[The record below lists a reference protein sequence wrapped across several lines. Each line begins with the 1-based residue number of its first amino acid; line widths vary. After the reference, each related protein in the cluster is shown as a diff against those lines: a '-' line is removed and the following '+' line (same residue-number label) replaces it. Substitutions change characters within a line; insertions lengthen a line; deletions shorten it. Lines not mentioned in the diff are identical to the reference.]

1 MQKKRIAFHTLGCKL
16 NFSETSTIS
25 RQFGADDY
33 ELVDFDQQADVYV
46 IHTCSVTAAAER
58 KCKASIRQ
66 AVKRNPGASV
76 AVIGCAAQANPE
88 MFLKMQGVS
97 WVLGTQEKF
106 RLGEIVDALNSAGNE
121 PAKPEYHGEFHE
133 ETRASDISKT
143 RTFIPSY
150 SANDR
155 TRSFFKVQDG
165 CDYFCTYCSIPF
177 LRGRSRSDTIG
188 NTLKV
193 AHEIA
198 ATGIKEIVLTGV
210 NIGDFGRGNEEK
222 FIQLIRELDKVD
234 GIERIRISSIEPEL
248 LSEDIISFVAGSN
261 KILPHFHIPLQSG
274 SDKILAAMHRKYLR
288 SVFSAR
294 VQLIKKLMPGACIAA
309 DVIVGFP
316 GETDEDF
323 TDSYR
328 FIAELDISY
337 LHVFTYSERPGTM
350 ANAMEAAVDEKT
362 RKHRSQELH
371 KLSTEKKM
379 HFYESQQGLLFNV
392 LFESDQ
398 EDGMMFGF
406 TENYIKVTTPF
417 NAELINRIIAVRLLE
432 RDGDCCR
439 VELINLKEKSIRH

>member
-25 RQFGADDY
+25 RQFGTDQY
-33 ELVDFDQQADVYV
+33 ELVDFGGPADVYV

-66 AVKRNPGASV
+66 AVKRNPAASV

-88 MFLKMQGVS
+88 MFLKMEGVS

-106 RLGEIVDALNSAGNE
+106 RLGEIVAAMDAPGDKLPDAG
-121 PAKPEYHGEFHE
+121 YHGELHTE
-133 ETRASDISKT
+133 SPDNDISKT

-165 CDYFCTYCSIPF
+165 CDYFCSYCLIP
-177 LRGRSRSDTIG
+177 LMRGRSRSDTIA

-198 ATGIKEIVLTGV
+198 ATGIREIVLTGV
-210 NIGDFGRGNEEK
+210 NIGDFGRANNES
-222 FIQLIRELDKVD
+222 FIQLIRELDTVE

-248 LSEDIISFVAGSN
+248 LSEEIITFVAGSV

-274 SDKILAAMHRKYLR
+274 SDKILLAMRRKYLR
-288 SVFSAR
+288 EVFAGR
-294 VQLIKKLMPGACIAA
+294 VHAIKKLMPGACIAA

-323 TDSYR
+323 YDSYR
-328 FIAELDISY
+328 FIEALDISY
-337 LHVFTYSERPGTM
+337 LHVFTYSERPGTKADAM
-350 ANAMEAAVDEKT
+350 AEAVSDKA
-362 RKHRSQELH
+362 RKRRSQELH
-371 KLSTEKKM
+371 KLSEQKKA
-379 HFYESQQGLLFNV
+379 HFYASQEGLLFNV

-398 EDGMMFGF
+398 EKGMMFGF
-406 TENYIKVTTPF
+406 TENYIKVMTPF
-417 NAELINRIIAVRLLE
+417 DAALINKIVPVRLLARE
-432 RDGDCCR
+432 GECCR
-439 VELINLKEKSIRH
+439 VELLAPL

>member
-25 RQFGADDY
+25 RQFGTENY
-33 ELVDFDQQADVYV
+33 ELVDFGQQADVYV

-66 AVKRNPGASV
+66 AVKRNPGASI

-88 MFLKMQGVS
+88 MFLRMEGVS
-97 WVLGTQEKF
+97 WVLGTVEKF
-106 RLGEIVDALNSAGNE
+106 RIGEIVETMNYSGNIISNADYRE
-121 PAKPEYHGEFHE
+121 DLHDGNK
-133 ETRASDISKT
+133 ETDINRT
-143 RTFIPSY
+143 RKFIPSY

-165 CDYFCTYCSIPF
+165 CDYFCTYCSIP
-177 LRGRSRSDTIG
+177 LMRGRSRSDTIE

-198 ATGIKEIVLTGV
+198 AIGIKEIVLTGV
-210 NIGDFGRGNEEK
+210 NIGDFGRGNNEK
-222 FIQLIRELDKVD
+222 FIQLLHELDNVE

-248 LSEDIISFVAGSN
+248 LSKDIIRFVANSN

-274 SDKILAAMHRKYLR
+274 SDKILVAMRRKYLR
-288 SVFSAR
+288 EVFAEKVR
-294 VQLIKKLMPGACIAA
+294 AIKKQMPGACIAA

-323 TDSYR
+323 SESYR
-328 FIAELDISY
+328 FIEDLDISY
-337 LHVFTYSERPGTM
+337 LHVFTYSERPGTT
-350 ANAMEAAVDEKT
+350 ANAMADAVDNIT
-362 RKHRSQELH
+362 RKQRSQELH
-371 KLSTEKKM
+371 KLSEEKKV
-379 HFYESQQGLLFNV
+379 HFYESQRGFIFKV

-406 TENYIKVTTPF
+406 TENYIKVTTPY
-417 NAELINRIIAVRLLE
+417 NTELINKIVPVRLLA
-432 RDGDCCR
+432 RDGDCCK
-439 VELINLKEKSIRH
+439 VELMKD